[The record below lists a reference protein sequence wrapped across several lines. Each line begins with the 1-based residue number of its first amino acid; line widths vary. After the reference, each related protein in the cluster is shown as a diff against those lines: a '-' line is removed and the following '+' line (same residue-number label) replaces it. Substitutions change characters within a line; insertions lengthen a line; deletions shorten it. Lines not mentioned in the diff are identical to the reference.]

1 MPKRANASP
10 LFFQKTKLLRENL
23 HDNSF
28 KNKSEAY
35 LIDSYRLSSIIIFFY
50 LF

>member
-1 MPKRANASP
+1 M
-10 LFFQKTKLLRENL
+10 
-23 HDNSF
+23 HYNSI

-50 LF
+50 LFYGVYVFK